1 MPQDGLLKEGVP
13 LPEGVAKAIVWVD
26 ATPFLVAARAK
37 LRATQKK
44 LSLAEERVRLH
55 TQSDEPDYQRWFTAT
70 FSERLAELRELYE
83 KLARLDDIAWKVER
97 EILATGCS
105 AAEAYAAVMEE
116 IEAQERGDSDGAC
129 GFGADSGDGC
139 GADGR
144 GAGDANGDGGSSDGR
159 GANDGHGTG
168 GDHEANGA
176 DSGDGR
182 GSAGSRGWGDT
193 WSATSKAKGGD
204 ADDEIK
210 QIYRQLVRRLHPD
223 LNPDLSESLRERWFE
238 VQQAYDDRD
247 LTRLEKLLA
256 LCEEG
261 GDEGTFIDRIQS
273 LSRLKTLLKSVAKKL
288 KSSQRQLTQL
298 KRAPAWDFHKT
309 KRDPRRLDLLK
320 RDVRYELRKT
330 EEALSGDI
338 RTIEAQIE
346 KWQAPAPRRN
356 KRDWN
361 LSFEY

>member
-1 MPQDGLLKEGVP
+1 MPQDGLLK
-13 LPEGVAKAIVWVD
+13 EGVAKAIVWVD
-26 ATPFLVAARAK
+26 ATPLLVAARAK

-129 GFGADSGDGC
+129 GFGADSGDGGASDGC
-139 GADGR
+139 GAD
-144 GAGDANGDGGSSDGR
+144 
-159 GANDGHGTG
+159 DGHGTG

-223 LNPDLSESLRERWFE
+223 LNPDLPESSRERWFE